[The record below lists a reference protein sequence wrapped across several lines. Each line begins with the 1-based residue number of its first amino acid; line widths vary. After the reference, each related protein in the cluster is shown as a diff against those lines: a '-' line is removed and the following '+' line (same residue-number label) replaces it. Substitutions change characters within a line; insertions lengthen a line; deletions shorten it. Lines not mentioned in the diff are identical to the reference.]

1 MDLKEHLAIF
11 RKHKSLFGFAV
22 ILVLAGGIIFQLFRP
37 LTYRSDLM
45 LNVTRIGSQ
54 STSAYTYDGFYR
66 LQADERFADTVV
78 RWLGAPRVIKDI
90 LAEAG
95 MTEKDLVSL
104 NPRRL
109 SSQMIAVSFMARD
122 KEKSKKLI
130 DAMIKIINKQTDDL
144 NVSQKEINWFK
155 ILGSEPVTVENIFPW
170 NKVIIVSLLV
180 GIMAGVWMVYLK
192 NYFN

>member
-11 RKHKSLFGFAV
+11 RKHKSLLGFTV

-78 RWLGAPRVIKDI
+78 RWLGAPRIIKDI

-109 SSQMIAVSFMARD
+109 SSQMIAVSFMTRD
-122 KEKSKKLI
+122 KEKSKKLV

-155 ILGSEPVTVENIFPW
+155 ILGSELVTVENIFPW

>member
-109 SSQMIAVSFMARD
+109 SSQMIAVSFMTRD